1 MATIAVFL
9 SVDEQHASAALQ
21 QAAGRIDRESDELVL
36 DFSTVRRIDASGL
49 RALEKFANAA
59 DEKAVTVVLRGVNV
73 NLYKTLMLVK
83 LAHRF
88 SFAKHSEES

>member
-9 SVDEQHASAALQ
+9 TVDEQHAGPALQ
-21 QAAGRIDRESDELVL
+21 QAAGRIDREGGELVL

-49 RALEKFANAA
+49 RALEQFANAA
-59 DEKAVTVVLRGVNV
+59 VEKEVKVVLRGVKV
-73 NLYKTLMLVK
+73 NLYKTLKLVK

-88 SFAKHSEES
+88 SFAKHIEES

>member
-9 SVDEQHASAALQ
+9 SVDEQHAGAALQ
-21 QAAGRIDRESDELVL
+21 QAAGRIERESGELVL

-49 RALEKFANAA
+49 RALEQFANAA
-59 DEKAVTVVLRGVNV
+59 DEKAVKVVLRGVNV
-73 NLYKTLMLVK
+73 NLYKTLKLVK